1 MKSSKFYHHLLFLT
15 IPIILQN
22 VITTSINLLDTLMI
36 GALGEVPLAAV
47 GIANQYYFL
56 FSLFTFGI
64 AGGCGVLIAQ
74 LYGKKDTDTIKQVLM
89 HSLIAGT
96 SISLLFTL
104 FGLSSAESI
113 IRVFNSTPEIVSTGS
128 LYLRITIVSYFFM
141 SISFILASGLRSI
154 KNTKLPMYA
163 SFAGLCVNGF
173 LNYILIFGHFG
184 FSPLHTKGAA
194 IATLIARI
202 IECFILLIA
211 ISKNVPM
218 LTLTASTLNNCS
230 PDVERRLK
238 KITLPILF
246 NEACWGI
253 GTVTYVVLYARLGT
267 QATAAMQISSTIIN
281 LFMVI
286 SFGLAYSSLVIVG
299 NEIGAGNN
307 KEAME
312 ASNKIRSLTVGV
324 GLIISI
330 ILFVLA
336 PYIAGNFNV
345 SSTVQVMTTNVLRC
359 FAFMFTLRTLNMV
372 MIVGILRGGGDAL
385 FGSFLQGCTLWFI
398 GIPLTYI
405 AGFILHLPL
414 HYVVGI
420 SISEEII
427 KLIFITRRYYSRRW
441 IHNIADA
448 DLDTT
453 LVVEM

>member
-22 VITTSINLLDTLMI
+22 IITTSINLLDTLMI

-96 SISLLFTL
+96 SISLLFTI

-141 SISFILASGLRSI
+141 SISFVLASGLRSI

-163 SFAGLCVNGF
+163 SFVGLCVNGF
-173 LNYILIFGHFG
+173 LNYILIFGHLG
-184 FSPLHTKGAA
+184 FSPFHTKGAA

-211 ISKNVPM
+211 VSKNVPI
-218 LTLTASTLNNCS
+218 LTLTADTLTNCS

-330 ILFVLA
+330 VLFLLA

-345 SSTVQVMTTNVLRC
+345 SSTVQVMTRNVLRC

-372 MIVGILRGGGDAL
+372 MIVGILRGGGDAM

-420 SISEEII
+420 SISEEIV